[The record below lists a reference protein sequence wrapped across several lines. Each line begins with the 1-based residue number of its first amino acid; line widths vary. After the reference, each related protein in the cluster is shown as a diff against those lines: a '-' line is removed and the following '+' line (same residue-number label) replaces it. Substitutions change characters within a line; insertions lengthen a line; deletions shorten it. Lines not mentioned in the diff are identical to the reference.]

1 MVPLSVTEA
10 VPVRLP
16 VLSVPPA
23 GRESVSEQ
31 GGVKCFS
38 PSVAVKA
45 PPASVALVMEI
56 VCAERQPAVPA
67 GNSGND
73 TSASTEYLNPV
84 AEPSDQSPHESVK
97 AGRRTWVTRSPNPAS
112 RNGCWVRPTSRDGM
126 LNPEGVM
133 VTPADAGSVRPET
146 AGTHGAT
153 STVRAKSNPFPGA

>member
-1 MVPLSVTEA
+1 MVPLSVTDPA
-10 VPVRLP
+10 PATLP
-16 VLSVPPA
+16 VLSVAPT
-23 GRESVSEQ
+23 GRDSVSEQ

-38 PSVAVKA
+38 PSVALKA
-45 PPASVALVMEI
+45 PPVRLAFVMAM

-67 GNSGND
+67 GSSGND

-84 AEPSDQSPHESVK
+84 AAPTDQSPHESVK

-112 RNGCWVRPTSRDGM
+112 RNGCWARPTSNAGM
-126 LNPEGVM
+126 PNPAGVM